1 MMVRWLARFVVR
13 RLRWVALVTALRALV
28 RRSAVRSVDQAS
40 DELKDRLPD
49 NVIQALS
56 TMPGDPLRV
65 GGSALATSRGARSAY
80 RASRR
85 ATGSASRV
93 ARRVAGGSRTVRG
106 IPGRFVDEVRHESE
120 RERRLLWSEYRR
132 AEGDHRAADE
142 LLLDRFDP
150 AGARGEEDP
159 LPEIPEAVPT
169 GRFRSVDE
177 SPPPVNRR
185 LRTYRRQVKPWDRP
199 RRASPR
205 AGRPNLDR

>member
-13 RLRWVALVTALRALV
+13 RLRWLALVSVLRALV
-28 RRSAVRSVDQAS
+28 RRSAGRSVDQAS

-49 NVIQALS
+49 NVVQALS

-85 ATGSASRV
+85 ATGSVTLV
-93 ARRVAGGSRTVRG
+93 ARRVSGGSRAVRR
-106 IPGRFVDEVRHESE
+106 IPSRFIDQVRHESE
-120 RERRLLWSEYRR
+120 RDQRLLWSQYRR

-150 AGARGEEDP
+150 AGARGEED
-159 LPEIPEAVPT
+159 LPPQIPEAVPT

-177 SPPPVNRR
+177 PPLPVNRR
-185 LRTYRRQVKPWDRP
+185 LRTYRRPVKPWDRP
-199 RRASPR
+199 RQASR
-205 AGRPNLDR
+205 RGGRPNLDR